1 LLSFFC
7 TDTTYPTTGIKKKE
21 RKLLFSTAE
30 LLDLA
35 IQIEQ
40 NGETVYRDAIGM
52 LSNPELITMLNW
64 MADEEAKHAKWF
76 SGLKDELE
84 VLSDNPFI
92 EEMSR
97 ELFKDLLGEKNFSH
111 AEVDFSKIS
120 DVDELMTIFI
130 EFERDTILFYEML
143 EPFIEDDRTLSD
155 LKKII
160 AEENNHISKLQG
172 VIGSQL
178 ELSLNRGT

>member
-1 LLSFFC
+1 M
-7 TDTTYPTTGIKKKE
+7 
-21 RKLLFSTAE
+21 FSTAE

-35 IQIEQ
+35 VQIEQ

-52 LSNPELITMLNW
+52 LSNPELISMLNW
-64 MADEEAKHAKWF
+64 MADEEARHAKWF
-76 SGLKDELE
+76 GGLKDLLE
-84 VLSDNPFI
+84 DQSANPFA

-97 ELFKDLLGEKNFSH
+97 ELFKDVLGEKNFSH
-111 AEVDFSKIS
+111 AEVNFSKIS

-143 EPFIEDDRTLSD
+143 EPFIENDQTLAD

-160 AEENNHISKLQG
+160 AEENNHISKLQDF
-172 VIGSQL
+172 IGSQL
-178 ELSLNRGT
+178 ELSLNRDS